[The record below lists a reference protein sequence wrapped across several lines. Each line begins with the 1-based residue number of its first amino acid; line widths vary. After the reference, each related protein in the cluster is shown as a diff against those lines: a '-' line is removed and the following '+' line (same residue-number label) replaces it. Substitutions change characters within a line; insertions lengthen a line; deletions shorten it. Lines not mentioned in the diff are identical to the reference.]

1 MPFTVSEHET
11 LTCNRLIN
19 PSLPLALAIITS
31 TFPRPTIRLAIFIA
45 ISRSPGLPTASV
57 EMVDSPSTCSISF
70 VIGLKT
76 AQHPHS
82 PLSPSPRR
90 TILPKNRSYVL
101 GQPNLLSIPRA
112 LAWALIAGH
121 ANRPCVWKWNRI
133 KGLPST
139 GQYRVLWKL
148 PES

>member
-1 MPFTVSEHET
+1 MITVQIANVH
-11 LTCNRLIN
+11 RLIN
-19 PSLPLALAIITS
+19 PFPLLAPATTTS
-31 TFPRPTIRLAIFIA
+31 TFPRTTTRLAISIVTLKFLGWRTA
-45 ISRSPGLPTASV
+45 LVAKEVSR
-57 EMVDSPSTCSISF
+57 STCSISF

-139 GQYRVLWKL
+139 GQYRVLWKF